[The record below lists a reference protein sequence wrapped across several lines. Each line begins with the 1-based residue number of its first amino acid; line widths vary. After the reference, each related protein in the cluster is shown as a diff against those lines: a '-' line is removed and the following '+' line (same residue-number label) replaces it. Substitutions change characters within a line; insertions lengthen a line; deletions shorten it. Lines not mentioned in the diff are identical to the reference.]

1 MMADWDLVVFDMAGT
16 TVRDRSE
23 VEACFLQ
30 AARETELPADSEQ
43 IVSMMGWSKRLV
55 FETLW
60 KQQGLPDPQVLQRRV
75 DRSYAAFR
83 TILEQHYET
92 QAVEPSA
99 GCLDCFDWL
108 REQGIAVAL
117 TTGFYRR
124 VTDIILGRLGWD
136 AGLDADYRGS
146 DDTRIQASVAS
157 DQVAAGRPA
166 ADMIHRAMELTGV
179 DDPARVVKVGDTPSD
194 LQAGRAAECG
204 LVLGV
209 TNGTHSADQLG
220 AHDSDG
226 LLGSLSELPA
236 RLARSQ
242 MQA

>member
-1 MMADWDLVVFDMAGT
+1 MAEWDLVVFDMAGT

-23 VEACFLQ
+23 VESCFLK

-43 IVSMMGWSKRLV
+43 ILSMMGWSKRLV

-60 KQQGLPDPQVLQRRV
+60 KQQGLQDPQELQRTV
-75 DRSYAAFR
+75 DRSYDAFR

-92 QAVEPSA
+92 QVVEPSV
-99 GCLDCFDWL
+99 GCLECFEWL
-108 REQGIAVAL
+108 RARGIAVAL

-146 DDTRIQASVAS
+146 ADTRIQASVAS

-166 ADMIHRAMELTGV
+166 ADMIRRAMELTQV
-179 DDPARVVKVGDTPSD
+179 EDPGRVVKIGDTPSD

-220 AHDSDG
+220 SHDSDG
-226 LLGSLSELPA
+226 LLASLSELSDS
-236 RLARSQ
+236 LVRSEKE
-242 MQA
+242 A